1 MRNRIAGTIAEGSH
15 RRCRLLHYLPA
26 ASRLLALLGCTLLAA
41 LAAPSAQAGVR
52 QQVLAARELRVC
64 VVPDYAGISL
74 RDPRTGTLFGL
85 DIDLSR
91 QMAARLGVKVHYVES
106 DFVAFPAH
114 LSGRQCDIAMMG
126 IWVTSGRAARVAFTQ
141 PYLSSGAYA
150 VAARANSR
158 IRRWEDV
165 DHPGTLLAVLDSPD
179 LLGKAKAI
187 APRATVVKVPV
198 PKHTGNGSTVNEV
211 MTGRADAYLVDYSMA
226 QQLKRDDNWGRVIAP
241 PRFIPLT
248 EIAWAVAPG
257 DPDWLA
263 TANRFLAEVRR
274 DGTLA
279 AAAARHGLTPVL
291 VRD

>member
-1 MRNRIAGTIAEGSH
+1 MRNRIAGTIAVDPH
-15 RRCRLLHYLPA
+15 RRCPPVHRLLALG
-26 ASRLLALLGCTLLAA
+26 RLLALLGCALPAA
-41 LAAPSAQAGVR
+41 LAAPPAQAGVR

-74 RDPRTGTLFGL
+74 RDPRTGTLYGL

-106 DFVAFPAH
+106 DFIAFPAQ

-126 IWVTSGRAARVAFTQ
+126 IWVTTGRAARVVFTQ

-165 DHPGTLLAVLDSPD
+165 DHPGTLLAVLDTPD

-187 APRATVVKVPV
+187 APRATVLKVPV
-198 PKHTGNGSTVNEV
+198 PKRTGNGSTVNEV

-226 QQLKRDDNWGRVIAP
+226 QQLKRDDNWGRVITP

-263 TANRFLAEVRR
+263 TANHFLTEVRR

>member
-1 MRNRIAGTIAEGSH
+1 MRKRT
-15 RRCRLLHYLPA
+15 A
-26 ASRLLALLGCTLLAA
+26 AAVAACCALLGVLAPPA
-41 LAAPSAQAGVR
+41 TAGVR

-91 QMAARLGVKVHYVES
+91 RFAARLGVKVHYVES
-106 DFVAFPAH
+106 DFIAFPAH
-114 LSGRQCDIAMMG
+114 LNSRQCDIAMMG
-126 IWVTSGRAARVAFTQ
+126 IWVTSGRAAKVAFTR

-150 VAARANSR
+150 VAARSNDR
-158 IRRWEDV
+158 VRTWEDV
-165 DHPGTLLAVLDSPD
+165 NSPGTLLAVLDNPD
-179 LLGKAKAI
+179 LLTKAKAI
-187 APRATVVKVPV
+187 VPRATVVKVPV

-211 MTGRADAYLVDYSMA
+211 MTGRADVYLVDYSMA

-241 PRFIPLT
+241 PRFMPLT
-248 EIAWAVAPG
+248 EIAWAVAQG
-257 DPDWLA
+257 DPDWLKA
-263 TANRFLAEVRR
+263 ANQFLAEIRR

-279 AAAARHGLTPVL
+279 KAAARYGLTPVV

>member
-1 MRNRIAGTIAEGSH
+1 MRNRIAGTIAVDPH
-15 RRCRLLHYLPA
+15 RRCPPVHRLLVLG
-26 ASRLLALLGCTLLAA
+26 RLLALLGCALPAA
-41 LAAPSAQAGVR
+41 LAAPPAQAGVR

-74 RDPRTGTLFGL
+74 RDPRTGTLYGL

-106 DFVAFPAH
+106 DFIAFPAQ

-126 IWVTSGRAARVAFTQ
+126 IWVTTGRAARVVFTQ

-165 DHPGTLLAVLDSPD
+165 DHPGTLLAVLDTPD

-187 APRATVVKVPV
+187 APRATVLKVPV
-198 PKHTGNGSTVNEV
+198 PKRTGNGSTVNEV

-226 QQLKRDDNWGRVIAP
+226 QQLKRDDNWGRVITP

-263 TANRFLAEVRR
+263 TANHFLTEVRR